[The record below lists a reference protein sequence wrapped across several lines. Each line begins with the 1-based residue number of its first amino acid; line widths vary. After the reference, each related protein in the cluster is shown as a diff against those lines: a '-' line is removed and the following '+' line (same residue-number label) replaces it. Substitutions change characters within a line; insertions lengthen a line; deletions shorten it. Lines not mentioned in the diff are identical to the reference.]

1 MSLNYLDASAW
12 VKRYFEEPGSEALDR
27 MFEEGTVASSS
38 LGYVEVAAAVAR
50 QRARGKQVEG
60 QRIEQLEEKL
70 DGDWGRML
78 QLEVT
83 KEVMEGAVGL
93 ARRYR
98 LRGADAVHLSVVV
111 HFQRQLDADLAGE
124 FRFVTLDE
132 ELIATG
138 QATGVTVDALR

>member
-1 MSLNYLDASAW
+1 M
-12 VKRYFEEPGSEALDR
+12 
-27 MFEEGTVASSS
+27 
-38 LGYVEVAAAVAR
+38 AR

-138 QATGVTVDALR
+138 EATGVTVDALR

>member
-50 QRARGKQVEG
+50 QRARGRQVEG
-60 QRIEQLEEKL
+60 QRIDGLEEKL
-70 DGDWGRML
+70 DRDWGRML

-83 KEVMEGAVGL
+83 KEVMAGAVVL
-93 ARRYR
+93 ARRHR

-111 HFQRQLDADLAGE
+111 QFQRQLDVDLATE
-124 FRFVTLDE
+124 LRFVTFDD
-132 ELIATG
+132 ELIVAG
-138 QATGVTVDALR
+138 QAAGVTVNALR

>member
-12 VKRYFEEPGSEALDR
+12 VKRYFEEPGSEAVDR

-70 DGDWGRML
+70 DRDWGRML

-124 FRFVTLDE
+124 LRFVTLDE
-132 ELIATG
+132 ELITAG
-138 QATGVTVDALR
+138 QTAGVTVDALR

>member
-38 LGYVEVAAAVAR
+38 FGYVEVAGAVAR

-60 QRIEQLEEKL
+60 QRIDGLEEKL
-70 DGDWGRML
+70 DRDWNRML

-111 HFQRQLDADLAGE
+111 HLQRQLDADLAGDL
-124 FRFVTLDE
+124 RFVTFDE
-132 ELIATG
+132 ELIAAG